1 MGRGKGSGKERR
13 DWLTA
18 GLRQEPP
25 ARDRRSAEHQAAC
38 STGCGLRYFVPALG
52 LVHHRGLAGKTR
64 PPRQLSSPG
73 RLPRARL
80 GRLCKVL
87 GSVILSC
94 WSPPPLC
101 KKGEA
106 PGRTRPSP
114 KPAKD
119 EGRRPIVVPR
129 PSRDATRGAASQ
141 RFLCI
146 LYHHYASQ
154 TLDRGCHAAIFPG
167 QPGESGRSSTCV
179 GMDSVRCWMSLTS
192 VGSTINTRREEPTAW
207 LHGPPR
213 VRQRCGIHCIARHL
227 QSFHSLASRF
237 LGCPPLSGAGG
248 VAEVA
253 LVQARPGGGSLL
265 AGAPGLVVGD
275 GGIEWT
281 RRSAGKF
288 RPGGGR
294 QGSTAARARRAGP
307 SGNSFPRG
315 QPLRA
320 PDGEEAPDAPGGG
333 PQGKFNSETR
343 YHSTRPRSKRR
354 TSEGLVGVSLLR
366 GCVSRY
372 GGVWRLTFRTR
383 RDALRSCSRLPICRL
398 SCSAAPGSCLR
409 HNRLVKVV
417 STRQAGSPAARQQDS
432 WSLADSVEHDAQ

>member
-1 MGRGKGSGKERR
+1 MQHRLRAEVLRTSPGPGAPPRACRENQATQ
-13 DWLTA
+13 TA
-18 GLRQEPP
+18 QQSRTLAKSPPRPPVQGLGLRNPLLLVPTSVVQKG
-25 ARDRRSAEHQAAC
+25 RS
-38 STGCGLRYFVPALG
+38 
-52 LVHHRGLAGKTR
+52 
-64 PPRQLSSPG
+64 PRQD
-73 RLPRARL
+73 AA
-80 GRLCKVL
+80 V
-87 GSVILSC
+87 
-94 WSPPPLC
+94 
-101 KKGEA
+101 
-106 PGRTRPSP
+106 P
-114 KPAKD
+114 KTGQ
-119 EGRRPIVVPR
+119 GRRPTPN
-129 PSRDATRGAASQ
+129 RGAPSLARRNSWGWRASVSCVF
-141 RFLCI
+141 RI
-146 LYHHYASQ
+146 IIMPPKHS
-154 TLDRGCHAAIFPG
+154 TEVGCHAAISPG
-167 QPGESGRSSTCV
+167 RPGEPVRSSTCV
-179 GMDSVRCWMSLTS
+179 GMSSVRCCMSLTS

-294 QGSTAARARRAGP
+294 QGSTAAWARRAGP
-307 SGNSFPRG
+307 SGNSVPRG

-354 TSEGLVGVSLLR
+354 TSEGPVGVSLLR

-417 STRQAGSPAARQQDS
+417 STRQSRQPGSPAARQRDS
-432 WSLADSVEHDAQ
+432 RSLADCVEHAAQ